1 MTDFPLLP
9 IPTPEISERSNG
21 RWGYDKPKL
30 PGRERQVQRFQPIF
44 QRLKS
49 VFDDNRDPLSLRDD
63 PTAIA
68 PERVLVFEVAGS
80 IDRFA
85 QAAKKAGLEY
95 LGEEEKSFDPDED
108 FAYYDKRKGHEE
120 ELRYDKPID
129 GRLYLS
135 MPDVRALQEIESLW
149 NRYKEDQ
156 PPEYGFR
163 PWYDVFDQLHD
174 LRAWG
179 PSDRIPKDTISFL
192 ERELDYRKDS
202 VRMEVELWSYK
213 GEDRQQR
220 AISNFEEAV
229 RLSDG
234 IIIHRTSIRPI
245 AYEAMLIDLPA
256 NQARNLA
263 QHTEV
268 SLATCDEIMWIRPQA
283 TVSFPVDNNPID
295 EDEVVETTSVTIG
308 KPIVALL
315 DGVPVQEHCRLK
327 NRIEIDDPDNLE
339 NMSPV
344 SERSHGTKMASL
356 ILHGDLNL
364 KELPLQRPIYIRPV
378 LYAPGNQQEERP
390 LKDRLLIDT
399 IYKAVIRMKEGDS
412 EGVPTAPDVFV
423 INLSIGINN
432 RLFANRISPLA
443 RLLDY
448 FAEKYGI
455 LFIVSAGNINDTL
468 EILNLYSNKELENK
482 TSEELA
488 ITILCALKR
497 QHLQRTLLSPAE
509 AVNIITIGSW
519 HQDDHSDPLPSHITY
534 APYNNGGPNI
544 SSALGLG
551 YLKTIKPDIYMPGGR
566 ERFLVMSNSKKGLEI
581 RPVKSERLY
590 GLKAAIQDERGL
602 LNQLGLASGSSAA
615 AALATRSAH
624 RIFDSLQDNKLLN
637 DIDPKY
643 YGVLIK
649 SLLVHTAK
657 WDNNLAQLFDQ
668 YINVEENIH
677 HSQRRDDTTP
687 FFGYGVPNIM
697 DAINCSSNRAT
708 LIGVGSIAV
717 VNEHLYRVPLP
728 DSLDSVKEPRSVTLT
743 LAWFSPINV
752 RRRDYRRAKLE
763 IKTDDFKTKGGIE
776 RDKNQPSH
784 TAINRGSLIHNR
796 YEGKRAVPFVDDGH
810 LCFQVFCRKQGGEIA
825 NPVRY
830 GVAVTIEAGEHI
842 PVYQE
847 VKERLAVRPR
857 VTG

>member
-1 MTDFPLLP
+1 MTDFPLLS
-9 IPTPEISERSNG
+9 IPDPEYGERPPG
-21 RWGYDKPKL
+21 VGGGAKLKL
-30 PGRERQVQRFQPIF
+30 PGRARQGKRLQPIF
-44 QRLKS
+44 QRLQS
-49 VFDDNRDPLSLRDD
+49 VFDNNRDPLSLRDD

-68 PERVLVFEVAGS
+68 PERALVFEVAGS
-80 IDRFA
+80 IKRFA

-135 MPDVRALQEIESLW
+135 MPDVRALQDIESLW
-149 NRYKEDQ
+149 NRYQEGH
-156 PPEYGFR
+156 PPEYGFST
-163 PWYDVFDQLHD
+163 WYDVFDRLHD

-234 IIIHRTSIRPI
+234 IIIHRTSIQPI

-268 SLATCDEIMWIRPQA
+268 SLANCDEIMWIKPQA
-283 TVSFPVDNNPID
+283 TVSFPVNKNPID
-295 EDEVVETTSVTIG
+295 EDEVVETTSVTMG

-339 NMSPV
+339 NMSLV
-344 SERSHGTKMASL
+344 SERSHGTRMASL

-378 LYAPGNQQEERP
+378 LYAPGNQQDERP

-412 EGVPTAPDVFV
+412 EGVPIAPDVFI
-423 INLSIGINN
+423 INLSLGINN
-432 RLFANRISPLA
+432 RPFANSISPLA

-448 FAEKYGI
+448 LAEKYGI
-455 LFIVSAGNINDTL
+455 LFIVSAGNIDDKL
-468 EILNLYSNKELENK
+468 KIHDLYGIIDLENK
-482 TSEELA
+482 TPEERA
-488 ITILCALKR
+488 ITILRALKR
-497 QHLQRTLLSPAE
+497 QRLQRTLLSPAE
-509 AVNIITIGSW
+509 AVNIVTIGSW
-519 HQDDHSDPLPSHITY
+519 HQDKHSNPNPSHTTY
-534 APYNNGGPNI
+534 EPYNGGGPNI

-566 ERFLVMSNSKKGLEI
+566 EHFQVFNINRLEI

-615 AALATRSAH
+615 AALATRGAH
-624 RIFDSLQDNKLLN
+624 RIFDSLQDNELLN

-643 YGVLIK
+643 YGVIIK
-649 SLLVHTAK
+649 ALLVHTAK
-657 WDNNLAQLFDQ
+657 WDSSLAQLFDQ
-668 YINVEENIH
+668 YINVEANIH
-677 HSQRRDDTTP
+677 PSQRRDDTTP

-697 DAINCSSNRAT
+697 SAIKCAYNRAT
-708 LIGVGSIAV
+708 LIGISSITNTEKA
-717 VNEHLYRVPLP
+717 HLYRVPLP
-728 DSLDSVKEPRSVTLT
+728 VSLYRVKEPRSVTLT

-763 IKTDDFKTKGGIE
+763 IKPDNFKTKVGID

-784 TAINRGSLIHNR
+784 TTINRGSLIHNR

-810 LCFQVFCRKQGGEIA
+810 LCFQVFCREQGGVIDD
-825 NPVRY
+825 PVRY

-847 VKERLAVRPR
+847 VKERLVVRPR